1 MKRLAIIASFVL
13 AAAFSLSGVVA
24 AERMNTAYQS
34 LSIGSSTP
42 IWVAKEAG
50 FFDAQGLDVKIIFV
64 EGSPRTIQTLIAGE
78 SEIAESTGPSVLNAR
93 AAGAP
98 VVIVAGFINVM
109 PYYLVATPAIN
120 SPADLKGKIGAN
132 NLPGTAADTVMRI
145 GLKALGLDPDKDVS
159 LRTIGNVPFRLQAM
173 ASGAAQFMMAQ
184 DLELEQ
190 AKKLGFKVLVD
201 YVAKKTPFQMGAAV
215 TNERYAREKRDT
227 VLRYV
232 KALAQ
237 ALNYLKTNRE
247 GSIAIIGRYAR
258 AMKSDVIAA
267 AYDSVR
273 RLYNDTP
280 MPTFDG
286 MDFIAKDLAQR
297 NPKIREIKTQSV
309 FDLEFVNEL
318 ERSGF
323 YQSGKGS

>member
-13 AAAFSLSGVVA
+13 AAAFSPSGVVA